1 MMLLSFAEAGQTAK
15 TLESFFTEEAQA
27 PVSEPA
33 MKRDSLVFTPQTPG
47 IIPPSYLI
55 SIGYDGDQR
64 KCFLRFYDPTT
75 HKISFW
81 YDDSNHK
88 PYCYSKQLPE
98 ELQKMDAVA
107 RNPGFDHFEQQSRFD
122 ALRSQQTKVTKI
134 VAKDPLTIG
143 GKPTG
148 SIRDSITAWEA
159 DIKYVEN
166 YIYDR
171 GLEPGMMYEYKDKH
185 LSQVKFELPEQTINE
200 IERLMPGEAS
210 DYKALAR
217 EWTRLLEC
225 PVPQYRRVAFD
236 IEVYQQVE
244 TRVPDPEVA
253 ELPVIC
259 ASLVGSDGAGRVLLL
274 KREGIAD
281 GDTALPSNVRLEF
294 YDNEHDL
301 LIAVFQ
307 ALLQYP
313 IVVTFNGDDFDLKYL
328 YHRAQRLGFRNEEI
342 PIELGRDVA
351 NLKYGV
357 HIDLYKFFFNR
368 SIQIYAFGQKY
379 RENTLDAV
387 GEALVGTTKIEIE
400 SVSTSPYRELAAYCY
415 RDSEIVL
422 TLTSF
427 NDDLV
432 MKLMTALSRISYMT
446 LDDVSRQGVSGWI
459 RSIMFCHHRKR
470 GYLIP
475 RKDEILEVKG
485 QTTTEA
491 IIKGK
496 KYKGAIVVEPKPGV
510 HFNVAVLDFASL
522 YPSIIKIWNLGYET
536 VRCPHEECK
545 TNLIPGTPHW
555 ACTKKRG
562 LESLLIGSLRD
573 LRVKWYK
580 LRSKD
585 RTLSPQLQSW
595 YKVVSDALKV
605 VLNACFTADTEVLTP
620 NGKRMITD
628 LRVGD
633 DVYTLN
639 PRNGRVE
646 VKRVVERQHFVYDG
660 PLTEIRS
667 RHVDWKVTD
676 NHDLYIGRRVTDGR
690 QSLIRF
696 EKVKASFEAGRTGR
710 RYLFRHPAL
719 GEYLDG
725 GSYDSISLWQ
735 YVPREEKLVTI
746 RPNRMW
752 ERRFSDSLRFRHYPF
767 ASKLKR
773 STEGRYYR
781 TTRQVINSAAR
792 TPTEFERQY
801 NCRLQVRNFETHG
814 FHGPWLFESKAL
826 FEIIG
831 WYASEGNVHAGRS
844 KLGFRFARITLSQ
857 DRKHIANRRRI
868 AAAVRKLG
876 FRCRLGT
883 DSVVF
888 SSRILA
894 EFLKKECGETASKKH
909 LPSFIFNAPLDLR
922 QVLFESLMLGDGDVK
937 RGIYSTVS
945 QRLADDVRHLAFTL
959 GIESALSTETL
970 ASGNLIHRV
979 KFFRRKHHTLRSE
992 NFSVKPVR
1000 GLDVY
1005 CVTVEDNH
1013 IIYAGRN
1020 GKLGWIGQSYGVF
1033 GADNFAL
1040 YCPPVA
1046 EATAAIGRHVITQ
1059 AIQKSQDLGLEVFYG
1074 DTDSIFLEGQYADSL
1089 NKLMEWSRDQLKME
1103 LEIDKNYRYLALS
1116 SRKKNYFGVLPDGN
1130 VDIKGLTG
1138 KKRHIPEFLHRAFYD
1153 MVTALSEVRSPEDIE
1168 IAKTKITSVVKE
1180 CYVKLR
1186 NKEYTLDELAFSMM
1200 MSRTTEGYTKTTPQH
1215 VKAARQLQQAGTETK
1230 PGDIISFVKVRG
1242 EIGVRPVQLARVEE
1256 VDSEKYIE
1264 YIRGTFEQ
1272 VLDALGVEFEDL
1284 AGVKKL
1290 ESFFSR

>member
-1 MMLLSFAEAGQTAK
+1 LMLLSFAEAGQTAK

-27 PVSEPA
+27 PVSKPA

-122 ALRSQQTKVTKI
+122 ALRSQQAKVTKI

-185 LSQVKFELPEQTINE
+185 LSEVKFELPEQTINE

-281 GDTALPSNVRLEF
+281 GDTALPPNVRLEF

-379 RENTLDAV
+379 RENTLDGV
-387 GEALVGTTKIEIE
+387 GEALVGTSKIGIE

-605 VLNACFTADTEVLTP
+605 VLNA
-620 NGKRMITD
+620 
-628 LRVGD
+628 
-633 DVYTLN
+633 
-639 PRNGRVE
+639 
-646 VKRVVERQHFVYDG
+646 
-660 PLTEIRS
+660 
-667 RHVDWKVTD
+667 
-676 NHDLYIGRRVTDGR
+676 
-690 QSLIRF
+690 
-696 EKVKASFEAGRTGR
+696 
-710 RYLFRHPAL
+710 
-719 GEYLDG
+719 
-725 GSYDSISLWQ
+725 
-735 YVPREEKLVTI
+735 
-746 RPNRMW
+746 
-752 ERRFSDSLRFRHYPF
+752 
-767 ASKLKR
+767 
-773 STEGRYYR
+773 
-781 TTRQVINSAAR
+781 
-792 TPTEFERQY
+792 
-801 NCRLQVRNFETHG
+801 
-814 FHGPWLFESKAL
+814 
-826 FEIIG
+826 
-831 WYASEGNVHAGRS
+831 
-844 KLGFRFARITLSQ
+844 
-857 DRKHIANRRRI
+857 
-868 AAAVRKLG
+868 
-876 FRCRLGT
+876 
-883 DSVVF
+883 
-888 SSRILA
+888 
-894 EFLKKECGETASKKH
+894 
-909 LPSFIFNAPLDLR
+909 
-922 QVLFESLMLGDGDVK
+922 
-937 RGIYSTVS
+937 
-945 QRLADDVRHLAFTL
+945 
-959 GIESALSTETL
+959 
-970 ASGNLIHRV
+970 
-979 KFFRRKHHTLRSE
+979 
-992 NFSVKPVR
+992 
-1000 GLDVY
+1000 
-1005 CVTVEDNH
+1005 
-1013 IIYAGRN
+1013 
-1020 GKLGWIGQSYGVF
+1020 SYGVF

-1153 MVTALSEVRSPEDIE
+1153 MVAALSEVRSPEDIE
-1168 IAKTKITSVVKE
+1168 VAKAKITNIVKE

-1186 NKEYTLDELAFSMM
+1186 NKEYTLNELAFSMM
-1200 MSRTTEGYTKTTPQH
+1200 MSRTTDRYTKTTPQH
-1215 VKAARQLQQAGTETK
+1215 VKAAKQLQQAGTETK

-1242 EIGVRPVQLARVEE
+1242 EPGVRPVQLARIEE

-1284 AGVKKL
+1284 AGAKKL
-1290 ESFFSR
+1290 ESFFSG